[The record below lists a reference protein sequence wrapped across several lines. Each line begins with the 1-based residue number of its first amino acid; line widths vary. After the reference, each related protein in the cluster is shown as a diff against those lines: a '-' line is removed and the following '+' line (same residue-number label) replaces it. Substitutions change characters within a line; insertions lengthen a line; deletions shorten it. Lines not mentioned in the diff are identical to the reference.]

1 MSVRRRKDG
10 RLFVDFYD
18 PSGRRV
24 RQIVET
30 SDRREA
36 KEYHD
41 KLKAELWRVS
51 KLGHKPRVPF
61 ATAAARWLREKASK
75 ASIRNDALHIQF
87 WRGHYTY
94 LDEITR
100 ENADL
105 AVAHLKEHNGN
116 RYKATLRSILKKAA
130 GEEWHM
136 IEKAP
141 KVRVTTETERRV
153 RFLSKEDASR
163 LIQSIASTHQPL
175 IRMLFSTGL
184 RLGSAL
190 GLCWPQVDLERRVC
204 WIHADQSKNRKPIPV
219 PLNDDAVAA
228 LLACKGRH
236 PVKVFN
242 QARPTHTV
250 WKNALKRAGITDFR
264 IHDCR
269 HTWASWH
276 VQAGTPLYALQ
287 EMGGW
292 KTTEMVRRYAHLA
305 AEHLAEHAARIGGL
319 GIGKARPSDLG
330 DASDSTTA
338 AKSLTGGEEGIRT
351 LVGTFDAPSD
361 FESASRSIAPSQ
373 YIQ

>member
-1 MSVRRRKDG
+1 MAVRRRKDG
-10 RLFVDFYD
+10 RWFVDFYD

-24 RQIVET
+24 REVVET
-30 SDRREA
+30 TDRREA
-36 KEYHD
+36 QEYHD
-41 KLKAELWRVS
+41 KLKAELWKVS
-51 KLGHKPRVPF
+51 KLGHRARVPF
-61 ATAAARWLREKASK
+61 ATAAARWLREKAKK
-75 ASIRNDALHIQF
+75 ASLRNDILHIKF

-105 AVAHLKEHNGN
+105 AVSHLKEHNGN

-130 GEEWHM
+130 DEWDM

-141 KVRVTTETERRV
+141 QVRVSSEGTLRV
-153 RFLSKEDASR
+153 RFLTSAEAAR
-163 LIQSIASTHQPL
+163 LIRALPSQHRGL
-175 IRMLFSTGL
+175 IRVLFSTGL

-190 GLCWPQVDLERRVC
+190 GLSWSQIDMERRVC
-204 WIHADQSKNRKPIPV
+204 WIHADQIKNRKPLPV
-219 PLNDDAVAA
+219 PLNDDAIAA
-228 LLACKGRH
+228 LKACKGRH
-236 PVKVFN
+236 PVSVFN

-250 WKNALKRAGITDFR
+250 WKNALKRAGLTDFR

-292 KTTEMVRRYAHLA
+292 KTAEMVRRYAHLS

-319 GIGKARPSDLG
+319 GIEKAHASDSS
-330 DASDSTTA
+330 DASDNETA
-338 AKSLTGGEEGIRT
+338 AKSLMAERKGFEPLCPVVAG
-351 LVGTFDAPSD
+351 PSD
-361 FESASRSIAPSQ
+361 FESHRIRIAPINT
-373 YIQ
+373 IQ

>member
-18 PSGRRV
+18 PSGRRIREV
-24 RQIVET
+24 VET
-30 SDRREA
+30 RDRREA

-41 KLKAELWRVS
+41 RIKAELWKAQR
-51 KLGHKPRVPF
+51 LGHKPRVPF
-61 ATAAARWLREKASK
+61 ATAAARWLKEAQK
-75 ASIRNDALHIQF
+75 ASIRNDILHIRF
-87 WRGHYTY
+87 WRGHFTY

-100 ENADL
+100 EKADL
-105 AVAHLKEHNGN
+105 AVAHMGNGN
-116 RYKATLRSILKKAA
+116 ANRYMATLRSILRKAE
-130 GEEWHM
+130 GEWNL

-141 KVRVTTETERRV
+141 TLRFRQEAKRRV
-153 RFLSKEDASR
+153 RFLTESQATLLISALPSR
-163 LIQSIASTHQPL
+163 HRPL
-175 IRMLFSTGL
+175 VRVLLSTGL

-190 GLCWPQVDLERRVC
+190 SLTWNQIDLQRRVA
-204 WIHADQSKNRKPIPV
+204 WIHGDQSKNGKPIPV

-228 LLACKGRH
+228 LLEAQGRH

-242 QARPTHTV
+242 QARPTNRI
-250 WKNALKRAGITDFR
+250 WKKALAKAGIEDFR

-292 KTTEMVRRYAHLA
+292 QSVEMVRRYAHLA
-305 AEHLAEHAARIGGL
+305 PEHLAEHAARIERL
-319 GIGKARPSDLG
+319 GTTKAQPSDSS
-330 DASDSTTA
+330 DASDSTTT

-351 LVGTFDAPSD
+351 LVPPVKGPSD
-361 FESASRSIAPSQ
+361 FESRHGCDATLH
-373 YIQ
+373 